1 MLPRGD
7 SAARENLTFA
17 QYSVKILKYI
27 FNILY
32 FMLIREMSLFVFFIS
47 LLIVAQHVSG
57 NHVPIIRR

>member
-7 SAARENLTFA
+7 SAAGENLTFA

-32 FMLIREMSLFVFFIS
+32 FFMLIRD
-47 LLIVAQHVSG
+47 LLSCFNEGFWEESAEANVWTG
-57 NHVPIIRR
+57 WM